1 VLAKQLAAEAR
12 AFLESLSDEQLPL
25 ATRTLEDDAERR
37 RWYYWPSPRHGL
49 PLGAMTPEQAKQTH
63 HLVADVLSRPAVAK
77 VHAIIGLE
85 HVLDEIEER
94 QGSGRG
100 LPRDP
105 ALYYLTIFG
114 SPSHH
119 EPWSFRFEGHHV
131 SLHVAIRGD
140 EIVCAPNFLGAN
152 PAVVRHR
159 GHIVT
164 RPLGEEEDVAREL
177 LASLDD
183 SQRAAAIVSPDAPND
198 ILTMN
203 APRVEQ
209 VPNGG
214 GLAVSGMGAQARTG
228 VEELLAVFVERMR
241 AEVAGREM
249 DRLRDAGLER
259 IVFAWAGS
267 TEPGQRHY
275 YRLTGPTFLVEYDN
289 TQDNANHV
297 HAVWRD
303 LERDFGG
310 DLLRL
315 HVVRDHDA
323 GALSP

>member
-12 AFLESLSDEQLPL
+12 AFLDSLTDEQIPL
-25 ATRTLEDDAERR
+25 ATSRLEDDAERR

-49 PLGAMTPEQAKQTH
+49 PLGAMTPEQAKSAH
-63 HLVADVLSRPAVAK
+63 HLVADVLSRPGVAK

-94 QGSGRG
+94 QGSRRG

-105 ALYYLTIFG
+105 ALYNLTIFG

-131 SLHVAIRGD
+131 SLHIAIRGD
-140 EIVCAPNFLGAN
+140 EIACTPNFLGAN

-159 GHIVT
+159 DRIVT
-164 RPLGEEEDVAREL
+164 RPLGEEEDVARDL
-177 LASLDD
+177 LTSLDD
-183 SQRAAAIVSPDAPND
+183 AQRAQAIVSRDAPDD
-198 ILTMN
+198 IFTMN
-203 APRVEQ
+203 APRVEEI
-209 VPNGG
+209 PNGG
-214 GLAVSGMGAQARTG
+214 GLLVGGMGAQQRSL
-228 VEELLAVFVERMR
+228 VEELLSVYVERMR

-249 DRLRDAGLER
+249 DRFRNAGFDRLT
-259 IVFAWAGS
+259 FAWAGS
-267 TEPGQRHY
+267 TETGQRHY

-303 LERDFGG
+303 LERDFGKG
-310 DLLRL
+310 VLSAHLA
-315 HVVRDHDA
+315 RDHGGTERA
-323 GALSP
+323 